1 MAHGQTWVK
10 GEMGFRLTVPQI
22 NDTFVHELKD
32 LTLAE
37 GRDAQIHVTRWQ
49 AQQRLFEKSIAKP

>member
-1 MAHGQTWVK
+1 
-10 GEMGFRLTVPQI
+10 MGFRLTVPQI

-32 LTLAE
+32 LALAE

-49 AQQRLFEKSIAKP
+49 ADQRLFEKSIAKP